1 MVTENRKLIS
11 VNDVLAFEI
20 ECIQCGT
27 KLLIPLSKCTK
38 TAPQCSR
45 CGTHWYRA
53 GAADNEPILSLA
65 RAIEEIKSE
74 SKSKDTKFYF
84 RIEIENDEKKI

>member
-11 VNDVLAFEI
+11 VDDVLAFEI
-20 ECIQCGT
+20 ECVHCGT
-27 KLLIPLSKCTK
+27 KLLIPLNKCAK

-45 CGTHWYRA
+45 CGTYWYRS
-53 GAADNEPILSLA
+53 GAADNEAIISLA

-74 SKSKDTKFYF
+74 SKLKDTKFRF
-84 RIEIENDEKKI
+84 RIEIVNDEKKI